1 MKTPGPAGSARFC
14 NFFFP
19 LANPPPELS
28 PLPCIHAGF
37 VTKHL
42 LGGFLPEPR
51 PITILCITSYEKG
64 QEFLRTCK
72 KLGCRVLLLTVEKL
86 RDGDWPRESVDEFF
100 FMPEELP
107 VQAII
112 NTVSYLARWQPIDRI
127 VALDEFDLENAA
139 YLREHLRIPGMGL
152 TTIRYFRD
160 KLAMRGKAQESGVP
174 VPEFIHVLNHQALN
188 DFMARVKPP
197 WLLKP
202 RSQASG
208 IGMKK
213 INEPHE
219 LWPYLDQLGDAQ
231 SNYLLEQFVTGDVFH
246 IDSIVSERQVVF
258 AEAHAYGT
266 PPLNTSHDGGVFTT
280 GTLPRDSAEAKA
292 LYRLNRE
299 VIESLGL
306 VRGVTHTEFLRARED
321 GKFYFLEIAARVGG
335 AYITDVVEAATG
347 INLWREWA
355 RLEVGS
361 GKSPYSLPAIRED
374 YAGVVL
380 SLARQEC
387 PDTSAY
393 NDPEIV
399 YRVTKKHHAGFVL
412 RSPRN
417 ERVVELLDSYAARI
431 AHDFLATAPVP
442 ERPTA

>member
-1 MKTPGPAGSARFC
+1 
-14 NFFFP
+14 
-19 LANPPPELS
+19 
-28 PLPCIHAGF
+28 
-37 VTKHL
+37 
-42 LGGFLPEPR
+42 
-51 PITILCITSYEKG
+51 
-64 QEFLRTCK
+64 
-72 KLGCRVLLLTVEKL
+72 
-86 RDGDWPRESVDEFF
+86 
-100 FMPEELP
+100 

-160 KLAMRGKAQESGVP
+160 KLAMRGKARESGVP

-188 DFMARVKPP
+188 DFMARVNPP

-213 INEPHE
+213 INEAAE
-219 LWPYLDQLGDAQ
+219 LWPYLEQLGDAQ
-231 SNYLLEQFVTGDVFH
+231 SNYLLEQFVPGDVFH
-246 IDSIVSERQVVF
+246 IDSIVSERQIVF

-280 GTLPRDSAEAKA
+280 RTLPRDSNEAKS
-292 LYRLNRE
+292 LYRLNRD

-335 AYITDVVEAATG
+335 AYISDVIEAATG

-355 RLEVGS
+355 LLEVAA
-361 GKSPYSLPAIRED
+361 GKHSYSLPAVRED

-393 NDPEIV
+393 ADPEIV
-399 YRVTKKHHAGFVL
+399 YRVAKKHHAGFVL
-412 RSPRN
+412 RSPKN
-417 ERVVELLDSYAARI
+417 ERVVELLDSYAGRI
-431 AHDFLATAPVP
+431 TRDFLATAPVP
-442 ERPTA
+442 DRPTA

>member
-1 MKTPGPAGSARFC
+1 M
-14 NFFFP
+14 
-19 LANPPPELS
+19 
-28 PLPCIHAGF
+28 
-37 VTKHL
+37 
-42 LGGFLPEPR
+42 PEPR

-280 GTLPRDSAEAKA
+280 RTLPRDSAEAKA

-387 PDTSAY
+387 PDTSAD

-399 YRVTKKHHAGFVL
+399 YRVTKKHHAGVVL

-417 ERVVELLDSYAARI
+417 ERVVDLLDSYAARI
-431 AHDFLATAPVP
+431 AHDFMATAPVP

>member
-1 MKTPGPAGSARFC
+1 M
-14 NFFFP
+14 
-19 LANPPPELS
+19 
-28 PLPCIHAGF
+28 
-37 VTKHL
+37 
-42 LGGFLPEPR
+42 PEPR

-160 KLAMRGKAQESGVP
+160 KLAMRGKAQGSGVP

-188 DFMARVKPP
+188 DFMARVKSP

-321 GKFYFLEIAARVGG
+321 GKCYFLEIAARVGG

>member
-1 MKTPGPAGSARFC
+1 
-14 NFFFP
+14 
-19 LANPPPELS
+19 
-28 PLPCIHAGF
+28 
-37 VTKHL
+37 
-42 LGGFLPEPR
+42 LPEPR

-280 GTLPRDSAEAKA
+280 RTLPRDSAEAKA

-431 AHDFLATAPVP
+431 AHDFMATAPVP

>member
-1 MKTPGPAGSARFC
+1 
-14 NFFFP
+14 
-19 LANPPPELS
+19 
-28 PLPCIHAGF
+28 

-100 FMPEELP
+100 LMPEELP

-160 KLAMRGKAQESGVP
+160 KLAMRGKAQGSGVP

-188 DFMARVKPP
+188 EFMARVKSP

-387 PDTSAY
+387 PDTSGY

>member
-1 MKTPGPAGSARFC
+1 
-14 NFFFP
+14 
-19 LANPPPELS
+19 
-28 PLPCIHAGF
+28 

-160 KLAMRGKAQESGVP
+160 KLAMRGKAQGSGVP

-188 DFMARVKPP
+188 EFMARVKSP

>member
-1 MKTPGPAGSARFC
+1 
-14 NFFFP
+14 
-19 LANPPPELS
+19 
-28 PLPCIHAGF
+28 

-160 KLAMRGKAQESGVP
+160 KLAMRGKAQGSGVP

-188 DFMARVKPP
+188 EFMARVKSP

-219 LWPYLDQLGDAQ
+219 LRPYLDQLGDAQ

-246 IDSIVSERQVVF
+246 MDSIVSERQVVF

>member
-1 MKTPGPAGSARFC
+1 
-14 NFFFP
+14 
-19 LANPPPELS
+19 
-28 PLPCIHAGF
+28 

-160 KLAMRGKAQESGVP
+160 KLAMRGKAQGSGVP

-188 DFMARVKPP
+188 DFMARVKSP

>member
-1 MKTPGPAGSARFC
+1 M
-14 NFFFP
+14 
-19 LANPPPELS
+19 
-28 PLPCIHAGF
+28 
-37 VTKHL
+37 
-42 LGGFLPEPR
+42 PEPR

-160 KLAMRGKAQESGVP
+160 KLAMRGKAQGSGVP

-280 GTLPRDSAEAKA
+280 RTLPRDSAEAKA

-431 AHDFLATAPVP
+431 AHDFMATAPVP

>member
-1 MKTPGPAGSARFC
+1 
-14 NFFFP
+14 
-19 LANPPPELS
+19 LS
-28 PLPCIHAGF
+28 EA
-37 VTKHL
+37 
-42 LGGFLPEPR
+42 R
-51 PITILCITSYEKG
+51 PITILCISSYEKG

-72 KLGCRVLLLTVEKL
+72 NLGCRVLLLTVEKL
-86 RDGDWPRESVDEFF
+86 RDADWPRESVDDFF

-127 VALDEFDLENAA
+127 VALDEFDLENVAA
-139 YLREHLRIPGMGL
+139 LREHLRIPGMGL

-160 KLAMRGKAQESGVP
+160 KLAMRGRAQESGIAVP
-174 VPEFIHVLNHQALN
+174 KFIHVLNHQALN
-188 DFMARVKPP
+188 DFMERVEPP

-213 INEPHE
+213 IQAAHE
-219 LWPYLDQLGDAQ
+219 LWPLLDQMGDAQ
-231 SNYLLEQFVTGDVFH
+231 SNYLLEQFVPGDVFH
-246 IDSIVSERQVVF
+246 IDSIVSERDVLF

-280 GTLPRDSAEAKA
+280 RTLPRASAEAKM
-292 LYRLNRE
+292 LGKLNRE

-306 VRGVTHTEFLRARED
+306 LRGVTHTEFLRAHED
-321 GKFYFLEIAARVGG
+321 GKVYFLEIAARVGG
-335 AYITDVVEAATG
+335 AYIADVIEAATG

-355 RLEVGS
+355 RIEVGA
-361 GKSPYSLPAIRED
+361 GKTAYALPQARQD
-374 YAGVVL
+374 YGGVVL

-393 NDPEIV
+393 ADPEIV
-399 YRVTKKHHAGFVL
+399 HRVKKKHHAGFVL
-412 RSPRN
+412 RSAKS
-417 ERVVELLDSYAARI
+417 ERVLELLDSYAQRFVR
-431 AHDFLATAPVP
+431 DFLATAPVP
-442 ERPTA
+442 ERPTT

>member
-1 MKTPGPAGSARFC
+1 
-14 NFFFP
+14 
-19 LANPPPELS
+19 LS
-28 PLPCIHAGF
+28 EA
-37 VTKHL
+37 
-42 LGGFLPEPR
+42 R
-51 PITILCITSYEKG
+51 PITILCISSYEKG

-72 KLGCRVLLLTVEKL
+72 NLGCRVLLLTVEKL
-86 RDGDWPRESVDEFF
+86 RDADWPRESVDDFF

-127 VALDEFDLENAA
+127 VALDEFDLENVAA
-139 YLREHLRIPGMGL
+139 LREHLRIPGMGL

-160 KLAMRGKAQESGVP
+160 KLAMRGRAQESGIA

-188 DFMARVKPP
+188 DFMERVEPP

-213 INEPHE
+213 IQAAHE
-219 LWPYLDQLGDAQ
+219 LWPLLDQMGDAQ
-231 SNYLLEQFVTGDVFH
+231 SNYLLEQFVPGDVFH
-246 IDSIVSERQVVF
+246 IDSIVSERDVLF
-258 AEAHAYGT
+258 AEAHAYAT

-280 GTLPRDSAEAKA
+280 RTLPRASVEAKM
-292 LYRLNRE
+292 LSKLNCE

-306 VRGVTHTEFLRARED
+306 LRGVTHTEFLRAHED

-335 AYITDVVEAATG
+335 AYIADVIEAATG

-355 RLEVGS
+355 RIEVGA
-361 GKSPYSLPAIRED
+361 GKTAYALPQARED
-374 YAGVVL
+374 YGGVVL

-393 NDPEIV
+393 ADPEIV
-399 YRVTKKHHAGFVL
+399 YRVRKKHHAGFVL
-412 RSPRN
+412 RSAN
-417 ERVVELLDSYAARI
+417 SERVLELLDSYTRRFVR
-431 AHDFLATAPVP
+431 DFLATAPVP
-442 ERPTA
+442 ERPTV